1 MKKQGKGN
9 WSEPDEGEMDSVKV
23 KESTIWGTEAMN
35 DGIQVERKKAGSVL
49 WVWESGFRTRPAE
62 VMQTEV
68 VMKWDK
74 QTWGKRGKESGGIK
88 AEPVRRRSSVKS
100 V

>member
-1 MKKQGKGN
+1 
-9 WSEPDEGEMDSVKV
+9 
-23 KESTIWGTEAMN
+23 MN

-68 VMKWDK
+68 VMK
-74 QTWGKRGKESGGIK
+74 
-88 AEPVRRRSSVKS
+88 
-100 V
+100 